1 MGLVR
6 TQKVGEGMRI
16 IGRDRDIYITLRGI
30 SGEEFH
36 RKAEFSIR
44 GIKGLNRLELSAD
57 EGYVNLTEDIKI
69 EIGNGA
75 DLREDFISIN
85 YHAPKDY
92 VLSRR
97 EYPDLWKR
105 KTKNKLTEKII
116 NINHPVGF
124 YFR

>member
-6 TQKVGEGMRI
+6 TQKVGEGMHI
-16 IGRDRDIYITLRGI
+16 IGRDKDIYITLRGI

-57 EGYVNLTEDIKI
+57 DGYVNLTEDIKI

-75 DLREDFISIN
+75 DLREDFVSIN
-85 YHAPKDY
+85 YHAAMDY
-92 VLSRR
+92 KLFRR
-97 EYPDLWKR
+97 EFPDLK
-105 KTKNKLTEKII
+105 KPKN
-116 NINHPVGF
+116 NISDVVNENHPVGF
-124 YFR
+124 YFKQR